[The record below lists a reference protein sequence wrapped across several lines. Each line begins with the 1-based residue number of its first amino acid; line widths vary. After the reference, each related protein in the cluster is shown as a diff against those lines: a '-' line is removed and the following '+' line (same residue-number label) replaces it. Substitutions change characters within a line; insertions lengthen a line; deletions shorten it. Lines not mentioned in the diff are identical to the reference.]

1 MGKIREDHPFKSH
14 IIILC
19 LCLCSIALC
28 VLADPVIFWENDHHS
43 GGSGG
48 FPVHSH
54 VDEHEDDFVLMKM
67 ASANTQA
74 VEVLAKISTHLPN
87 SSHFPSPITPPPK
100 IQ

>member
-1 MGKIREDHPFKSH
+1 
-14 IIILC
+14 
-19 LCLCSIALC
+19 
-28 VLADPVIFWENDHHS
+28 VLADPVILLENDHLS

-54 VDEHEDDFVLMKM
+54 VDEHEDDFVLMKT
-67 ASANTQA
+67 AFANTQA
-74 VEVLAKISTHLPN
+74 VEILAKISTRLPN

>member
-1 MGKIREDHPFKSH
+1 MGKNWENHLFKSN
-14 IIILC
+14 IIILS

-28 VLADPVIFWENDHHS
+28 VLADPLIQPENNHHS
-43 GGSGG
+43 GSGG
-48 FPVHSH
+48 FPIHSH
-54 VDEHEDDFVLMKM
+54 VDEHEDDFVLTNT

-100 IQ
+100 NQ